1 MKNLFR
7 HLKKYTLESILA
19 PLFKLTEAL
28 LELTVPIVIA
38 AIIDRGIADSDKG
51 YVVKMSLLLVLIGA
65 VGLAFSLTAQYFSA
79 KAAVG
84 TAADMRMGLFRK
96 IQSFSYSQLD
106 RIGTPTLL
114 TRMSGDMNQVQTG
127 INLTL
132 RLLLRSPF
140 VAFGAMIMAFIVGA
154 GAGLATLS
162 FAIVIPVLTVV
173 IFIIL
178 LASIPMQGK
187 AQKGLDETTAA
198 LRSNLEGVRVL
209 RAFRLEEREINEFSD
224 KTTQLNRIQLA
235 AGRVSGMLNPLTY
248 VIINL
253 AIVMLINGGA
263 IEVNSGN
270 LTQGELVALYN
281 YMTQILVELIKMA
294 NLIITVTKAIASAKR
309 ISAVMEEACDMPI
322 KSDGNH
328 EKDSEYAVEFRG
340 VSFSYP
346 GASGS
351 VINNLDIKIKK
362 GETLGVIG
370 GTGSGKSSFV
380 RLIPRF
386 YDVTDGTVLVNGRDV
401 RTYAP
406 HELHSVIGFA
416 AQKPTAFSGTVRD
429 NVKIGKPDA
438 SDKEVLEALEIAQ
451 LTSIIKEK
459 ENGLDSEV
467 EQNGRNLSGG
477 QKQRLSL
484 ARTFVRRPQILI
496 LDDSLSA
503 LDRITDAALR
513 KAIRGLD
520 YSPTAIIV
528 AQRVESIS
536 DCDRILVLDSG
547 DAVGLG
553 THSEL
558 YESCPV
564 YREICDSQKGGEAL

>member
-1 MKNLFR
+1 MRHLFK

-38 AIIDRGIADSDKG
+38 RIIDIGIANGDKG
-51 YVVKMSLLLVLIGA
+51 YVIKMCLLLVLIGA

-84 TAADMRMGLFRK
+84 TAADMRLGLFRK
-96 IQSFSYSQLD
+96 IQTLSYSQLD

-154 GAGLATLS
+154 GAPRATVA
-162 FAIVIPVLTVV
+162 FAIVIPVLIVV

-187 AQKGLDETTAA
+187 AQKALDKTTGA
-198 LRSNLEGVRVL
+198 LRSNLEGARVL
-209 RAFRLEEREINEFSD
+209 RAFRLEEHENAEFSERVTVQ
-224 KTTQLNRIQLA
+224 KRLQLA
-235 AGRVSGMLNPLTY
+235 VGRVSGMLNPLTY

-253 AIVMLINGGA
+253 AIVMLINGGSL
-263 IEVNSGN
+263 EVNSGD
-270 LTQGELVALYN
+270 LSQGELVALYN

-309 ISAVMEEACDMPI
+309 ISDVMDAAPDMLTQ
-322 KSDGNH
+322 SFDGSEIN
-328 EKDSEYAVEFRG
+328 SEYAIEFRG

-351 VINNLDIKIKK
+351 VLNGIDIKVKK
-362 GETLGVIG
+362 GETLGIIG
-370 GTGSGKSSFV
+370 GTGSGKSSLV
-380 RLIPRF
+380 RLIARF
-386 YDVTDGTVLVNGRDV
+386 YDVTDGAVLVNGRDV
-401 RTYAP
+401 RGYAP
-406 HELHSVIGFA
+406 AELRSVIGFA
-416 AQKPTAFSGTVRD
+416 AQKPTAFSGTIRD

-438 SDKEVLEALEIAQ
+438 SDDEVLEALEKAQ
-451 LTSIIKEK
+451 LLGIIKEK

-484 ARTFVRRPQILI
+484 ARAFVRRPEILI
-496 LDDSLSA
+496 LDDSSSA
-503 LDRITDAALR
+503 LDRVTDAALR
-513 KAIRGLD
+513 RAIRELD

-528 AQRVESIS
+528 SQRVESIA
-536 DCDRILVLDSG
+536 DCDRILVLDAG
-547 DAVGLG
+547 EAVGLG

-558 YESCPV
+558 YESSPV
-564 YREICDSQKGGEAL
+564 YREICDSQRGGEAQ

>member
-19 PLFKLTEAL
+19 PLFKLIEAL

-38 AIIDRGIADSDKG
+38 MIIDRGIANGEKG

-84 TAADMRMGLFRK
+84 TAADMRSGLFRK
-96 IQSFSYSQLD
+96 IQGLSYSQLD
-106 RIGTPTLL
+106 RIGTSTLL

-154 GAGLATLS
+154 GAPSATLA

-187 AQKGLDETTAA
+187 AQKGLDSTTAA
-198 LRSNLEGVRVL
+198 LRSNLEGAKVL
-209 RAFRLEEREINEFSD
+209 RAFRLEEREKTEFD
-224 KTTQLNRIQLA
+224 GRVTLLRRLQLA
-235 AGRVSGMLNPLTY
+235 VGRVSGLLNPLTY

-263 IEVNSGN
+263 LEVNSGN

-309 ISAVMEEACDMPI
+309 ISAVMDEAPDMSVKPADETE
-322 KSDGNH
+322 S
-328 EKDSEYAVEFRG
+328 DSEYAIEFRG
-340 VSFSYP
+340 VSFSYH

-351 VINNLDIKIKK
+351 VINNFDIKIKK

-386 YDVTDGTVLVNGRDV
+386 YDVTDGAVLVNGRDV
-401 RTYAP
+401 RAYNTD
-406 HELHSVIGFA
+406 ELRKTVGFA

-429 NVKIGKPDA
+429 NVRMGKPDA
-438 SDKEVLEALEIAQ
+438 GDEEVIKALELAQ
-451 LTSIIKEK
+451 LSNIIKEK

-484 ARTFVRRPQILI
+484 ARAFVRRPEILI
-496 LDDSLSA
+496 LDDSSSA
-503 LDRITDAALR
+503 LDRVTDAALR
-513 KAIRGLD
+513 KAIRELD
-520 YSPTAIIV
+520 YSPTTIIV
-528 AQRVESIS
+528 SQRVESIS

-547 DAVGLG
+547 EAVGLG

-558 YESCPV
+558 YESSHV
-564 YREICDSQKGGEAL
+564 YREICDSQRGGEAQ

>member
-224 KTTQLNRIQLA
+224 KTTLLNRIQLA

-386 YDVTDGTVLVNGRDV
+386 YDATDGTVLVNGRDV

-459 ENGLDSEV
+459 ENGLDSGV

>member
-1 MKNLFR
+1 MKHLFK

-19 PLFKLTEAL
+19 PLFKLIEAL

-38 AIIDRGIADSDKG
+38 RIIDIGIANGDKG
-51 YVVKMSLLLVLIGA
+51 YVIKMCLLLVLIGA

-84 TAADMRMGLFRK
+84 TAADMRLGLFRK
-96 IQSFSYSQLD
+96 IQTLSYSQLD

-154 GAGLATLS
+154 GAPRATVA
-162 FAIVIPVLTVV
+162 FAIVIPVLIVV

-187 AQKGLDETTAA
+187 AQKALDKTTGA
-198 LRSNLEGVRVL
+198 LRSNFEGARVL
-209 RAFRLEEREINEFSD
+209 RAFRLEEHENAEFSERVTVL
-224 KTTQLNRIQLA
+224 KRLQLA
-235 AGRVSGMLNPLTY
+235 VGRVSGMLNPLTY

-263 IEVNSGN
+263 LEVNSGN
-270 LTQGELVALYN
+270 LSQGELVALYN

-309 ISAVMEEACDMPI
+309 ISAVMDEAPDMLTQ
-322 KSDGNH
+322 SFDGSEIN
-328 EKDSEYAVEFRG
+328 SEYAIEFRG

-351 VINNLDIKIKK
+351 VLNGIDIKVKK
-362 GETLGVIG
+362 GETLGIIG
-370 GTGSGKSSFV
+370 GTGSGKSSLV
-380 RLIPRF
+380 RLIARF
-386 YDVTDGTVLVNGRDV
+386 YDVTDGAVLVNGRDV
-401 RTYAP
+401 RGYDPT
-406 HELHSVIGFA
+406 ELRSVIGFA

-429 NVKIGKPDA
+429 NVKIGKSDA
-438 SDKEVLEALEIAQ
+438 SDAEVIEALELAQ
-451 LTSIIKEK
+451 LSSIIKEK

-484 ARTFVRRPQILI
+484 ARAFVRKPEILI
-496 LDDSLSA
+496 LDDSSSA
-503 LDRITDAALR
+503 LDRVTDAALR
-513 KAIRGLD
+513 RAIRGLD

-528 AQRVESIS
+528 SQRVESIA
-536 DCDRILVLDSG
+536 DCDRILVLDAG
-547 DAVGLG
+547 EAVGLG

-558 YESCPV
+558 YESSPV
-564 YREICDSQKGGEAL
+564 YREICDSQKGGEAQ